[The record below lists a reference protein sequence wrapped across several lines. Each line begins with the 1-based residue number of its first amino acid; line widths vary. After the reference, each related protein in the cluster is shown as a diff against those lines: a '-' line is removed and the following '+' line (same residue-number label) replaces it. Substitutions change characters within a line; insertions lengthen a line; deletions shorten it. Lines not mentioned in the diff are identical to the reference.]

1 MYTDADRL
9 LEKLPYGESFLFVDA
24 IRELTPE
31 RIEGQYCFP
40 RDSWY
45 YRGHFKDRPVTPG
58 VILTECCA
66 QIALV
71 CHGIYLLEE
80 GGNPYK
86 AENIIAF
93 TETRMQFLKAVFPGE
108 AVRVIGEKQYFR
120 FGKLKS
126 SVKMVNAEN
135 ELLCRGT
142 LSGMIIQESR

>member
-24 IRELTPE
+24 LPELTPE
-31 RIEGQYCFP
+31 RIVGQYRFP
-40 RDSWY
+40 SDSWY

-80 GGNPYK
+80 SGNPYK
-86 AENIIAF
+86 GEDIIAF
-93 TETRMQFLKAVFPGE
+93 SETQMQFLKAVFPGE
-108 AVRVIGEKQYFR
+108 TVRVIGEKQYFR

-126 SVKMVNAEN
+126 SVKMVNSED